1 MTEQRRE
8 TEVAKVKSPT
18 GTEVLVGMCY
28 LLILCLCM
36 AKLSTSFFL
45 CCIMSPIPVSN
56 SFVFIES
63 CVYSLYQARAAATY
77 MYMYNIAY
85 TSSANSE
92 ITYLKLKHYRCPAAL
107 YYVNTREWHVPDIDC
122 TLSNV

>member
-18 GTEVLVGMCY
+18 GSKVLVDMCY

-36 AKLSTSFFL
+36 ANLSTSFFL
-45 CCIMSPIPVSN
+45 CCIMSPIPASN

-63 CVYSLYQARAAATY
+63 CVYSLYQARTAATY
-77 MYMYNIAY
+77 
-85 TSSANSE
+85 T
-92 ITYLKLKHYRCPAAL
+92 
-107 YYVNTREWHVPDIDC
+107 
-122 TLSNV
+122 